1 MRSSRGS
8 SGRIAG
14 ARTEIRT
21 RSINRQGLIA
31 RIKVFNPA
39 AEVYGLGSVT
49 QRDGLNGPPGGRRYT
64 RDGQAVV
71 DDRAPITT
79 DASGNGR

>member
-31 RIKVFNPA
+31 RIKVFSPA
-39 AEVYGLGSVT
+39 AEVYG
-49 QRDGLNGPPGGRRYT
+49 PPLHARR
-64 RDGQAVV
+64 
-71 DDRAPITT
+71 
-79 DASGNGR
+79 ASRC